1 MYLLGTIISLLLFYF
16 NEKSVRRKRS
26 PVGVLQFT
34 GHPGAEHKG
43 LLPERIRFSPP
54 AFAAKITK

>member
-1 MYLLGTIISLLLFYF
+1 MNVMESCELF
-16 NEKSVRRKRS
+16 E
-26 PVGVLQFT
+26 LQFT